1 MPTETE
7 MNEKWNQTI
16 FWLQVISPKVFSFFS
31 FLLKDWSFRT
41 KTGKSAFIRSWPK
54 TEKST
59 EKSELLFPDKSQL
72 LVWKYRRSQKTLIGS
87 VSSRNWITILWSR
100 WKLEPIGIEIILQ
113 NCFSTSM
120 QSLILLSGF
129 HYSQVPPILA
139 KTAIFWTDLT
149 II

>member
-1 MPTETE
+1 MKSNHFLASGHFTE
-7 MNEKWNQTI
+7 
-16 FWLQVISPKVFSFFS
+16 SFF
-31 FLLKDWSFRT
+31 FLFFFWRIEVFGRKR
-41 KTGKSAFIRSWPK
+41 
-54 TEKST
+54 EKV
-59 EKSELLFPDKSQL
+59 LLFDPGRKPKNL
-72 LVWKYRRSQKTLIGS
+72 PKNRNCFFPINLNYWFGNIAEAKKTLIGS
-87 VSSRNWITILWSR
+87 VSSRNWITIFWSR

-129 HYSQVPPILA
+129 HYSKVPPIWA